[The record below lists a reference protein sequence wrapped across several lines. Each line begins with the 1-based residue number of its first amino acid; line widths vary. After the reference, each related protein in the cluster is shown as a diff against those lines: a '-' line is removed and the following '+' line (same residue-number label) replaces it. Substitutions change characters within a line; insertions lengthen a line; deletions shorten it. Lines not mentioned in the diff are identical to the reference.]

1 MMSAQQKTKAAAEAA
16 AEETMKRIRDLS
28 EQVLESANAAGGFAL
43 DAYETTLRS
52 VLDFEKKAAE
62 ASQVE
67 WISTVTTAHAKFVH
81 DLSAAYTNAARDLL
95 K

>member
-1 MMSAQQKTKAAAEAA
+1 MTAQQKTKAAAEAT
-16 AEETMKRIRDLS
+16 AEETIKRIRDLN
-28 EQVLESANAAGGFAL
+28 ERVLESANAAGGFAL

-52 VLDFEKKAAE
+52 VLDFEEKMAE

-67 WISTVTTAHAKFVH
+67 WVGTVTSAHAKFVQ